1 MLGWL
6 MNFVRP
12 IEKRSS
18 AANYTGQMIAAREG
32 YISGNRGVAELTATA
47 QSCISLWEGG
57 LAMADVSGTDLLPR
71 HKMAAIARSLA
82 LSGEAAYLIE
92 GNELVPCS
100 SWDLTTRNGTPR
112 AYRLT
117 IPDTNGPRTVTALAD
132 EVLHMKIGADAL
144 TPWIGS
150 SPLRR
155 SSLTG
160 AMLHAVETALV
171 EVFENAPLGSQI
183 VPLPDTGADDMASN
197 RNAFRGRRGSTL
209 VIEGV
214 AQATAAG
221 MNPQIGQK
229 PDQLSPDLSRS
240 MTAETLAAAR
250 EGVFMAYGV
259 LPSLA
264 NRASTGPAVREAQRQ
279 LAMWTLQP
287 IAELLAEEASRK
299 LFAKVQIDTIRPLQ
313 AFDTGGRARALS
325 TIVKTMAEAKEAGI
339 PSADFSAAMRL
350 VDWKD

>member
-1 MLGWL
+1 
-6 MNFVRP
+6 
-12 IEKRSS
+12 
-18 AANYTGQMIAAREG
+18 
-32 YISGNRGVAELTATA
+32 
-47 QSCISLWEGG
+47 
-57 LAMADVSGTDLLPR
+57 
-71 HKMAAIARSLA
+71 
-82 LSGEAAYLIE
+82 
-92 GNELVPCS
+92 
-100 SWDLTTRNGTPR
+100 
-112 AYRLT
+112 
-117 IPDTNGPRTVTALAD
+117 
-132 EVLHMKIGADAL
+132 
-144 TPWIGS
+144 
-150 SPLRR
+150 
-155 SSLTG
+155 
-160 AMLHAVETALV
+160 
-171 EVFENAPLGSQI
+171 
-183 VPLPDTGADDMASN
+183 
-197 RNAFRGRRGSTL
+197 
-209 VIEGV
+209 
-214 AQATAAG
+214 

-299 LFAKVQIDTIRPLQ
+299 LFTKVQIDTIRPLQ